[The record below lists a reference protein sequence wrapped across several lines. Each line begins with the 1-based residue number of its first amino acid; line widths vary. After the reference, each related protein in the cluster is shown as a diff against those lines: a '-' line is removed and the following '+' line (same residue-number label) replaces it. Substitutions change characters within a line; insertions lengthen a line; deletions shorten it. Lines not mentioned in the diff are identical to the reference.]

1 MKREPTRK
9 NGKWLYH
16 KPKPWQWTTFS
27 CLIYCVTPQLTQ
39 LSHQHRLKW
48 WKFFLSRHPFP
59 YIILLWNKVPW
70 CSTRG
75 DMPLYCVPTCECETT
90 VTEAKINLKSEMT
103 VAVEMGDM
111 IVELIWKHCP
121 LFGHI
126 VNVFLFI
133 SLFITLTD
141 SSVYWFV
148 MGFRS
153 VSPHFQNSKKWPCSE
168 YWIL

>member
-1 MKREPTRK
+1 MTLPQTQTMTV
-9 NGKWLYH
+9 NYIFLLNILCN
-16 KPKPWQWTTFS
+16 TTINTAVTSAQIEVMTIFFVS
-27 CLIYCVTPQLTQ
+27 C
-39 LSHQHRLKW
+39 
-48 WKFFLSRHPFP
+48 HPFP

-70 CSTRG
+70 CSTRV